1 VETGR
6 HLICHIAVA
15 GNDGSG
21 GVAGGWWWWQWR
33 SGRWRRRWG
42 RQQWRLVD
50 AKLVHPHV
58 AGAVDK
64 RRQLG
69 DHPVPLGQKKNMDL
83 REVNTG
89 NREN

>member
-1 VETGR
+1 
-6 HLICHIAVA
+6 
-15 GNDGSG
+15 
-21 GVAGGWWWWQWR
+21 
-33 SGRWRRRWG
+33 
-42 RQQWRLVD
+42 VD

-89 NREN
+89 NLEN